1 MNRISGIWAAKDSHI
16 NWVRFRFLFCVGVAF
31 RIFWVNNHNVSFLAI
46 RDMERGPKVAGID
59 WLRVPLLDADQTYI
73 VGLILGLCLLLAGLG
88 KAVRITLFASFCLYF
103 FYFGQLRL
111 IGDVYEKT
119 NIFPFIITILA
130 LSPRVDGSLF
140 ESSTRQAIWRGN
152 EADSVL
158 GLSQSWPLWVI
169 KAKIVIVFLSA
180 TWGKI
185 SNSGID
191 WVLSDTFKNILI
203 WHHLWHELPL
213 GYWLAGVDWLLPLVA
228 GAVLLLEAS
237 AFIVLLNPR
246 FQYVW
251 VSGVVVFHLM
261 TALTLGIYY
270 INYWGFAYLVFV
282 DDRVICWLRRR
293 VANGQA

>member
-1 MNRISGIWAAKDSHI
+1 MNRTLEMWAAKDSHI

-31 RIFWVNNHNVSFLAI
+31 RIFWVNNHNISFLAI
-46 RDMERGPKVAGID
+46 RDIERGPKVAGID

-73 VGLILGLCLLLAGLG
+73 VGLILWLCLLLAGLG
-88 KAVRITLFASFCLYF
+88 KAVRLTLRPFCLYF
-103 FYFGQLRL
+103 LYFGQLRL

-140 ESSTRQAIWRGN
+140 ESSTRLAIWRGN
-152 EADSVL
+152 EAGSVL

-213 GYWLAGVDWLLPLVA
+213 GYWLAELIGSAIGSWRVLV
-228 GAVLLLEAS
+228 EAS
-237 AFIVLLNPR
+237 AFIILLNPR
-246 FQYVW
+246 FQYDGCL
-251 VSGVVVFHLM
+251 SCGLSLISSDARAIILTTGVCVPC
-261 TALTLGIYY
+261 
-270 INYWGFAYLVFV
+270 
-282 DDRVICWLRRR
+282 R
-293 VANGQA
+293 